1 MYNAHRPGIG
11 PGPNP
16 PNNRLAELLDQVRQE
31 FDNQA
36 GRAGDY
42 EQQRKFAPTMRQVL
56 SLSVARCGC
65 ALRVAVLCHHTRL
78 VSFGCELYAQDVC
91 FFIVVSFLGACFRP
105 LMLPSAAWH
114 GTRLTTFCKI

>member
-42 EQQRKFAPTMRQVL
+42 EQQRKFAQTMQQM
-56 SLSVARCGC
+56 
-65 ALRVAVLCHHTRL
+65 
-78 VSFGCELYAQDVC
+78 LY
-91 FFIVVSFLGACFRP
+91 
-105 LMLPSAAWH
+105 LPIAHNWCTWTIAASPNA
-114 GTRLTTFCKI
+114 T